1 MPRAGASRPHLS
13 SQSDEE
19 ANGPE
24 VVVRPSPARPRR
36 SKNDTLKI
44 RPRSFMDVDEDP
56 LPRFIWEAFK
66 KIEDPNT
73 QSDTQRDIL
82 VNKYKSISL
91 ANRQKFI
98 ECVLHNLKI
107 VLAFLSENEKGNKK
121 ESDYY
126 TN

>member
-1 MPRAGASRPHLS
+1 MGIFSEIMPRAGASRPHLS

-19 ANGPE
+19 SNTPE

-44 RPRSFMDVDEDP
+44 RARSFMDVDEGRKKNASKKTRFHRFLDP

-82 VNKYKSISL
+82 VNKYK
-91 ANRQKFI
+91 R
-98 ECVLHNLKI
+98 
-107 VLAFLSENEKGNKK
+107 
-121 ESDYY
+121 
-126 TN
+126 